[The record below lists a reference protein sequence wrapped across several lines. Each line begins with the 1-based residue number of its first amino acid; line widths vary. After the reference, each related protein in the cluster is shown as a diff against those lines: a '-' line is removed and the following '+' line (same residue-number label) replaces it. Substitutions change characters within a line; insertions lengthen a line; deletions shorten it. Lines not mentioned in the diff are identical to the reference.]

1 MLLLRNIFINS
12 GVLIVCKKL
21 LFSQAAKC
29 FYAQAVNSNEEEEM
43 DNNCVTIERL
53 LIVSREDVDGMF
65 LGISILSPECS
76 GVQNHCLRGAV
87 RQGCVAIRSSAN
99 LC

>member
-29 FYAQAVNSNEEEEM
+29 FYAQAVNSNEDEEM

-65 LGISILSPECS
+65 LGISILSVCKIPACVVQS
-76 GVQNHCLRGAV
+76 GRFVSLGTWR
-87 RQGCVAIRSSAN
+87 
-99 LC
+99 L